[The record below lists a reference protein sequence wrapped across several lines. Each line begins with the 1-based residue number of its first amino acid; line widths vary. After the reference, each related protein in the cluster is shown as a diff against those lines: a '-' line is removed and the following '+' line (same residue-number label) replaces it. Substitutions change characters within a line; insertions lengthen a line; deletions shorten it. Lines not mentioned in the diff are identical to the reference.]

1 MAHIDPYE
9 ALGINPGAT
18 PDEIKAAYHKR
29 AKETHPDIN
38 RGGMR
43 KNSFVFKR
51 RMNGLEA

>member
-29 AKETHPDIN
+29 AKETHPDMN
-38 RGGMR
+38 REGDAKEFIR
-43 KNSFVFKR
+43 VQAA
-51 RMNGLEA
+51 MNGLRA